1 MDEPVTITIPAD
13 SGPQIWYA
21 DGGLTLRLDHP
32 TYLPSRDMNERDL
45 LLASALLGFSLTR
58 VREALTG
65 ELSA

>member
-32 TYLPSRDMNERDL
+32 GSHLVRDLNDRDL

-58 VREALTG
+58 VREALTR